1 MWHGKTKP
9 LESAHRGQHGKK
21 GDCILAYMQE
31 SDCTQKVSPSS
42 GYASAFKKQK
52 SNKKIIL
59 MLWGRVGSCAAP
71 SLPYRQRSS
80 VSPPDWS
87 WASPSLALCTG
98 CRKTL
103 PCSQPAP
110 TWVHGTAQARWQ
122 RGCALWPA
130 LIPPWLWGWRCRNWA
145 PCGDARL
152 GVCRHSQMPVQ
163 RKGVNSET
171 KAKLQCSCFSWNALL
186 SKTHSWD
193 ALELPSLST
202 PKLVQVSWT
211 CCCSMD
217 FWKHCICLHHPHH
230 PQHHWWNLFGFNSAK
245 GKLGLFHLA
254 LCNLKTSSEHI
265 K

>member
-1 MWHGKTKP
+1 
-9 LESAHRGQHGKK
+9 
-21 GDCILAYMQE
+21 
-31 SDCTQKVSPSS
+31 
-42 GYASAFKKQK
+42 
-52 SNKKIIL
+52 

-98 CRKTL
+98 CHKTL

-110 TWVHGTAQARWQ
+110 TWVHGTARARWQ

-186 SKTHSWD
+186 SKTRSWD
-193 ALELPSLST
+193 ALKLPSLST
-202 PKLVQVSWT
+202 PKFVQVYWT

-230 PQHHWWNLFGFNSAK
+230 PQHHWWNLFWKHCICLHHPHHHQHHWWNLFGFNSAK